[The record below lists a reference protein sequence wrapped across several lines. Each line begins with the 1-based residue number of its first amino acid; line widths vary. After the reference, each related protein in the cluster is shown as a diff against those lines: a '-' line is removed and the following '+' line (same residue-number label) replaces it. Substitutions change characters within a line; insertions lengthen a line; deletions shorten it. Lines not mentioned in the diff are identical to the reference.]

1 MWYTGKQ
8 LTSHVNGVRNELAPS
23 FCAGDDREKLDARI
37 TQLLAGFTRD
47 IDRRRSVSRQWYGRR
62 FSQRTT

>member
-1 MWYTGKQ
+1 MTAQLMWCTGK
-8 LTSHVNGVRNELAPS
+8 LVSSDANDVRNELAPS

-47 IDRRRSVSRQWYGRR
+47 IDLRRSVFCQ
-62 FSQRTT
+62 